1 MVSDPLP
8 VGGVL
13 VKHFHLDDD
22 RCMALT
28 QRDREILDFER
39 TWWDSPAPKDVQVL
53 ERFELSATRYQ
64 QLLTVLLEDEAAM
77 AYDPLVVRRLQRQ
90 RERRRRARFE
100 SPVVE
105 DTK

>member
-1 MVSDPLP
+1 
-8 VGGVL
+8 
-13 VKHFHLDDD
+13 
-22 RCMALT
+22 MALT

-39 TWWDSPAPKDVQVL
+39 TWWDSPAPMDVQIL

-64 QLLTVLLEDEAAM
+64 QLLTTLLEDEEAM
-77 AYDPLVVRRLQRQ
+77 VYDPLVVRRLQRQ